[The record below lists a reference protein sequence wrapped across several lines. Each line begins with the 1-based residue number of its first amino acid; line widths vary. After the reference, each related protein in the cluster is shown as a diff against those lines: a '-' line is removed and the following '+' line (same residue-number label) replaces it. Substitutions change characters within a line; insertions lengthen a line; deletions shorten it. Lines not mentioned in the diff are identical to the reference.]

1 MHLSVYLY
9 MCVRNAFAKC
19 RCDWRWSWQCLR
31 VVSAAFRLLSTWT
44 ELNWAAQVNRGWM
57 WMWMSWTCRRIFYA
71 CMTYRDRF
79 TLNFNN
85 RCMSLA
91 FANTARWRWNAG
103 ITFDSEWAFTFAVFP
118 LNVCCSASL
127 KWLHTQEPQPSSTF
141 FSIQSVCTFDS
152 THPALLI

>member
-103 ITFDSEWAFTFAVFP
+103 ITFDSIRNELSLLQFSHWRYVAVPRWNDCTPKNHNHPQHFLVSSQSAP
-118 LNVCCSASL
+118 LTAP
-127 KWLHTQEPQPSSTF
+127 TQ
-141 FSIQSVCTFDS
+141 
-152 THPALLI
+152 HY